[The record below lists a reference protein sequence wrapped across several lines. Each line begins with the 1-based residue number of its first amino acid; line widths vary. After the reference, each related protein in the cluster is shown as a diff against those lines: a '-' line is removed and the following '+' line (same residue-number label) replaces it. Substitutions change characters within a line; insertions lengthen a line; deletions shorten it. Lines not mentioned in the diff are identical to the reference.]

1 MPIGAGLREF
11 ANPVRWLAAGLFAFA
26 VGHASIAVAEPAVAS
41 IDIREIGEGFVVDL
55 VMRAPLPRELAYE
68 VLTDFEHMANWVPNV
83 KESRVVKREGNRTT
97 VEQQGLARFGLL
109 SFPYTTVRDVEL
121 DAPAS
126 IRSTQ
131 VAGSMKR
138 LTSLMRLSSEGG
150 ATRLDYH
157 AEFVPG
163 AVAAKVLTKAF
174 IEHEF
179 SEQFEAIVAEMIRR
193 KERPRSGGG

>member
-1 MPIGAGLREF
+1 MRLGHRGFAKLVSWLR
-11 ANPVRWLAAGLFAFA
+11 AGLFAFA
-26 VGHASIAVAEPAVAS
+26 LTHACVAVAQSAIAS

-83 KESRVVKREGNRTT
+83 AESRVVKREGNRTT

-109 SFPYTTVRDVEL
+109 SFPYVTVREVEL
-121 DAPAS
+121 AAPAS

-131 VAGSMKR
+131 VTGSMKR

-150 ATRLDYH
+150 ETRLDYH
-157 AEFVPG
+157 AEFVPS
-163 AVAAKVLTKAF
+163 AVAAKVLTRAF
-174 IEHEF
+174 VEHEF
-179 SEQFEAIVAEMIRR
+179 REQFEAIIAEMVRR
-193 KERPRSGGG
+193 KERPKSGGG